1 MRGENN
7 MSFSLSPP
15 DKRKL
20 IVSSLQ
26 TKRMLLS
33 QEDFNSLADYLLFK
47 RFLKKVD
54 RVYEREEY
62 IIAGIT
68 TSIPIRE
75 WNRTTE
81 KRLLD
86 RYIIIGED
94 ENGKIVCFYSD
105 RYIDNGIA
113 FWFDEDVSHLGDVE
127 IKDLGF
133 ERRYRVQGDIVL
145 VVSNVN
151 DLTRGYLN
159 SILRASALT
168 IDSILMTEIYRRI
181 SDILADLGITSAI
194 IDNHLVIEGCPRNI
208 RLDKLMN
215 YIYKNLILSDIFKD
229 YNVRLESGYGS
240 DWYLR
245 FSSNENNNVFTLVIW
260 FDTMRRRER
269 ELHVRVNYST
279 MLSQDAAV
287 MIFFENIIQE
297 TKLLDSVEE
306 IEIEER
312 LGRHI
317 INIENALP
325 RRLSVDYEFPLSR
338 RRYNILLTS
347 AEYLTSGT
355 KIKLY
360 HPQHGNKTVKV
371 PQSSFRF
378 DHVLDP
384 YRTTAIKNNL
394 LLHYYF
400 T

>member
-1 MRGENN
+1 
-7 MSFSLSPP
+7 MSSFFSPV

-20 IVSSLQ
+20 IVSSLR

-62 IIAGIT
+62 IIAGMTI
-68 TSIPIRE
+68 SIPIRE
-75 WNRTTE
+75 WNRTSE

-105 RYIDNGIA
+105 RYIDNGTA
-113 FWFDEDVSHLGDVE
+113 FWFDEDVSHLGEVE

-151 DLTRGYLN
+151 DLRRGYLN

-269 ELHVRVNYST
+269 ELHMRVNFST
-279 MLSQDAAV
+279 MLSQDVAV
-287 MIFFENIIQE
+287 MIFLENIVQE
-297 TKLLDSVEE
+297 TNLLESEE

-312 LGRHI
+312 IGRHMI
-317 INIENALP
+317 RIENALP
-325 RRLSVDYEFPLSR
+325 RQIVVDYEFPLTK

-355 KIKLY
+355 RIKIS
-360 HPQHGNKTVKV
+360 HPQHGNKTVKI
-371 PQSSFRF
+371 PQSSFHF

>member
-1 MRGENN
+1 
-7 MSFSLSPP
+7 
-15 DKRKL
+15 
-20 IVSSLQ
+20 
-26 TKRMLLS
+26 MLLS

-47 RFLKKVD
+47 QFLKKVD

-68 TSIPIRE
+68 ISIPIRE

-127 IKDLGF
+127 IKNLGF
-133 ERRYRVQGDIVL
+133 ERRYRVQGDITL
-145 VVSNVN
+145 VISNVN

-269 ELHVRVNYST
+269 ELHMRVNYST

-297 TKLLDSVEE
+297 TKLLESVEE

-325 RRLSVDYEFPLSR
+325 RRLSIDYEFPLSR

-355 KIKLY
+355 KIKLS